1 MQVQQ
6 KDDPNGIDVRV
17 EPKFTIPDGNPYT
30 GGWCRPQTDGPA
42 LRAMALSKSDLWMIL
57 SLKVECELKIDLFI
71 LQVGNADGWEEQE
84 SRGIGRGFDKFETEK
99 YWRSLAL

>member
-42 LRAMALSKSDLWMIL
+42 LRAMALSKSDLEWDFSSNMDVR
-57 SLKVECELKIDLFI
+57 SQSTFF
-71 LQVGNADGWEEQE
+71 LQVGNPDGWEEQE
-84 SRGIGRGFDKFETEK
+84 SWGIGRGFHKFETEK
-99 YWRSLAL
+99 CWKFLAL

>member
-42 LRAMALSKSDLWMIL
+42 LRAMALSKSDLESDFSSNMDVRSQLTFLFCRWGMLMVGKNRKAEALAEVLKRRNVL
-57 SLKVECELKIDLFI
+57 S
-71 LQVGNADGWEEQE
+71 
-84 SRGIGRGFDKFETEK
+84 SR
-99 YWRSLAL
+99 

>member
-1 MQVQQ
+1 MGPEGAVDDWIRHTLLENIQVQQ

-42 LRAMALSKSDLWMIL
+42 LRAMALSK
-57 SLKVECELKIDLFI
+57 
-71 LQVGNADGWEEQE
+71 
-84 SRGIGRGFDKFETEK
+84 
-99 YWRSLAL
+99 